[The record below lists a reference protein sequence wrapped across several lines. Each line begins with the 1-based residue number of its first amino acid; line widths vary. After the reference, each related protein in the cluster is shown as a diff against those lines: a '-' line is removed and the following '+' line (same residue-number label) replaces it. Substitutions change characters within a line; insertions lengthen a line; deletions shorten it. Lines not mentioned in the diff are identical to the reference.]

1 MAADPCP
8 VMRIRARSRA
18 VTGRSIIDRG
28 RRRSIIRSASGTKR
42 GGRNGCRGSHNGAG
56 NREWKQKRVTVKAFL
71 GARSCDRNSDEK
83 SESYACSNYQL
94 SCTHFCLPTFMVN
107 AAFQFDISLTY
118 RHSKLS
124 TLEREKQLTLKF
136 SHANGTRCHPRC
148 CRGCVLPS
156 LLRFAPGLQESGPPA
171 IFAASREKP
180 LCRRHTQ
187 SISPT
192 SKWILGVSAY
202 LDREHGHRTPFD
214 PFHRKSQSFI
224 FAAKGNRI
232 QQRQIVIRG
241 RNRQRRIPP

>member
-156 LLRFAPGLQESGPPA
+156 LLRFAPGLQESGLLPKTCVSKNIRIQPPA
-171 IFAASREKP
+171 QKRCRGDGYGNLSAVQELSRMALNTKLHP
-180 LCRRHTQ
+180 KR
-187 SISPT
+187 
-192 SKWILGVSAY
+192 
-202 LDREHGHRTPFD
+202 
-214 PFHRKSQSFI
+214 
-224 FAAKGNRI
+224 
-232 QQRQIVIRG
+232 
-241 RNRQRRIPP
+241 